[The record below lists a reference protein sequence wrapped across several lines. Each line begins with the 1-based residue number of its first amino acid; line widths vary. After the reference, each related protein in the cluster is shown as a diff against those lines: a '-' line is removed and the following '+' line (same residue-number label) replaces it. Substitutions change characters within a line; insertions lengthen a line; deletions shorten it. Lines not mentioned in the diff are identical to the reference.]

1 MGQELT
7 ARLRVVFLSSGGL
20 LGDAVLRRLVS
31 CGRFEVAGVV
41 RSRRVMNP
49 GAGFLRG
56 AAAYFARCG
65 ILYTVYIWTITTFAE
80 FVGFFTGTGSIT
92 ARCRKTG
99 IPMLHTRDINSPEGL
114 DFIKKIQPQLLLTAH
129 FDQRLR
135 PPLCDRPGLAV
146 LNIHPSPL
154 PYCRGLEP
162 VLHAMLARGDYG
174 TTVHRLVESIDAGA
188 VLATGI
194 LFPQWN
200 HSVLRVTYKLIL
212 EGAALL
218 ESLSNDQILNGSGS
232 AQEGFA
238 SYHSWPTAKQVRRLY
253 FNGEALFSLRD
264 FQFFLCKGKNGPTI

>member
-31 CGRFEVAGVV
+31 CGKFEVAGVV
-41 RSRRVMNP
+41 RSRRVMIP

-65 ILYTVYIWTITTFAE
+65 ILYTVYIWSITTFAE

-92 ARCRKTG
+92 ARCRKSG

-162 VLHAMLARGDYG
+162 VLHAMLAEGIYG

-188 VLATGI
+188 VLATSRF
-194 LFPQWN
+194 FPQREQ
-200 HSVLRVTYKLIL
+200 SVLHVTHGLIAD
-212 EGAALL
+212 GMRLL
-218 ESLSNDQILNGSGS
+218 EKLPNDQILEGSGKP
-232 AQEGFA
+232 QQGDPT
-238 SYHSWPTAKQVRRLY
+238 YHSWPTAKQVRRLY
-253 FNGEALFSLRD
+253 FSGKQLLKPRDLSLFFS
-264 FQFFLCKGKNGPTI
+264 GS